1 MNTVFT
7 TLLIASVCFGTKL
20 KIEETS
26 FKEIAPGVAD
36 GYVIT
41 KYEVQLK
48 STGNKMATI
57 EEVWLKN
64 RKASWRLFDAG
75 GTIVETIDTKG
86 IYTLKGEIRKRS
98 AGAKYKSKPVPK
110 EAVGTFE
117 EDFIVKYKVEGS
129 VEDKCMSIE
138 KIEKLEQVRMQ

>member
-7 TLLIASVCFGTKL
+7 TLLIAAVCFGTKL
-20 KIEETS
+20 KIEESS
-26 FKEIAPGVAD
+26 FKEIAPGAAG
-36 GYVIT
+36 GYVVT

-48 STGNKMATI
+48 STGNKQATI

-64 RKASWRLFDAG
+64 REASWRLFDAE
-75 GTIVETIDTKG
+75 GTIVETITSKG

-98 AGAKYKSKPVPK
+98 AGAKYKSKPGPK
-110 EAVGTFE
+110 EAIGSFE

-129 VEDKCMSIE
+129 DDDKCMSIE